1 MWIVKPKIIEQPTW
15 GRQTYELFS
24 GTELVDGEQI
34 FALDDLIKK
43 NPEEVLGKRVWE
55 KYGKMP
61 LLVKTN
67 RAKGNSFQIH
77 IKPGIDN
84 PRWKAKPE
92 SWYFMEDSR
101 VTCGINKGT
110 SVANYK
116 NVCEEVEKAMEQLSN
131 DVIVGKKQINEA
143 RQEAVEKVR
152 EINPWQFVQSR
163 DLKKGE
169 VMDVSVGGL
178 HHSWEE
184 VTVYEVQL
192 DVMDEVSTIRAFD
205 RGKIENNGQ
214 IREVEIEDYFKYLDV
229 SEETNESGFVPEIMS
244 ERNLLTTYDYAL
256 DKLSIGE
263 TTTDNLN
270 DSFGYYYVEE
280 GRIKVENETTVLFV
294 EKGQGIFVPA
304 GTEKVMISSVEEKSE
319 VLKTYV
325 PIN

>member
-24 GTELVDGEQI
+24 GIELVDGEQI
-34 FALDDLIKK
+34 LTLDDLIKK

-77 IKPGIDN
+77 IKPGIDD

-92 SWYFMEDSR
+92 SWYFMEDGR
-101 VTCGINKGT
+101 VTCGIKSGI
-110 SVANYK
+110 SVADYK
-116 NVCEEVEKAMEQLSN
+116 NACEEVEKVMAEISKEVVSGRLEIDKARN
-131 DVIVGKKQINEA
+131 KADELVRKINL
-143 RQEAVEKVR
+143 
-152 EINPWQFVQSR
+152 WQFVQLR

-184 VTVYEVQL
+184 VAVYEVQL
-192 DVMDEVSTIRAFD
+192 DVMDGVSTIRAFD
-205 RGKIENNGQ
+205 RGKIEDNGQ

-229 SEETNESGFVPEIMS
+229 SEETNESGFSPKIMS
-244 ERNLLTTYDYAL
+244 EKNLLTTNDYAL
-256 DKLSIGE
+256 DKLMIADLIV
-263 TTTDNLN
+263 DNLN
-270 DSFGYYYVEE
+270 DSFGHYYIEA
-280 GRIKVENETTVLFV
+280 GKIKIENETESLIA
-294 EKGQGIFVPA
+294 EKGQSVFVPA
-304 GTEKVMISSVEEKSE
+304 GIEKVVISSVEEKSE

-325 PIN
+325 PTN